1 MAKQNRKKL
10 SAKRKAKLSP
20 DYLNQDGRRNKTK
33 SKYRLKY
40 LAGLKGKFSRKSPFK
55 PV

>member
-1 MAKQNRKKL
+1 VAKQNKNKL

-40 LAGLKGKFSRKSPFK
+40 DAGLKGKFSNKSPFK
-55 PV
+55 SV